1 MGKFQ
6 AVPVSDLKGR
16 RRLKPEDQAKFD
28 ELKGYMEGLAKGQA
42 GIYECDPGEDPKK
55 VRNLLRKVASASNT
69 PLRIQLEGAR
79 VIFLPKA
86 DATVVRRGKGGEE
99 GQGS

>member
-6 AVPVSDLKGR
+6 AVPVSELKGK

-28 ELKGYMEGLAKGQA
+28 ALKGYVEGLAKGQA

-55 VRNLLRKVASASNT
+55 VRNLLRKVAAVANH
-69 PLRIQLEGAR
+69 PLRIQLEGSR
-79 VIFLPKA
+79 VIFIPKA
-86 DATVVRRGKGGEE
+86 KATVVRRRTGGEE
-99 GQGS
+99 GQG

>member
-6 AVPVSDLKGR
+6 AVPASELKGK
-16 RRLKPEDQAKFD
+16 RRLKPEDRAKFD
-28 ELKGYMEGLAKGQA
+28 ELRGYVEGLAKGQA

-55 VRNLLRKVASASNT
+55 VRNLLRKVARATNN

-86 DATVVRRGKGGEE
+86 DATVVRRRKGGQEA
-99 GQGS
+99 ST